1 MIFNRG
7 SAFIISYFLISLLNA
22 GEIGAKLTS
31 QIELL
36 PSCSINNNV
45 VENNAANLNFGTID
59 FGEATTGFKG
69 VLEASL
75 VNNGNSGFKI
85 ECAGISTV
93 KIIFGAGNNDSNIP
107 ASFSQNYYHALSNGK
122 DFIAYNLLYG
132 LNKQVIK
139 ANEAFILNDMNNK
152 KNIDIFGQAA
162 HDGSRISKGE
172 YKDIVPITIALSYTH
187 LRDHDT
193 AAKSL

>member
-1 MIFNRG
+1 MSRPVLNGGKMIFNRG
-7 SAFIISYFLISLLNA
+7 SEFIISYFLISLVNA

-36 PSCSINNNV
+36 PSCSVNNNV
-45 VENNAANLNFGTID
+45 VENNAANLNFGNID
-59 FGEATTGFKG
+59 FGEATTAFKW

-75 VNNGNSGFKI
+75 VNNGNSGFQI

-107 ASFSQNYYHALSNGK
+107 ASFSQNYYHALSNGR

-172 YKDIVPITIALSYTH
+172 YKDIVPITIEF
-187 LRDHDT
+187 
-193 AAKSL
+193 

>member
-1 MIFNRG
+1 MSRPVLNGGKMIFNCG

-172 YKDIVPITIALSYTH
+172 YKDIVPITIEF
-187 LRDHDT
+187 
-193 AAKSL
+193 

>member
-1 MIFNRG
+1 MSRPVLNGGKMIFNRG

-172 YKDIVPITIALSYTH
+172 YKYIVPITIEF
-187 LRDHDT
+187 
-193 AAKSL
+193 

>member
-1 MIFNRG
+1 MSRPVLNGGKMIFNRG

-69 VLEASL
+69 VLEVSL

-172 YKDIVPITIALSYTH
+172 YKDIVPITIEF
-187 LRDHDT
+187 
-193 AAKSL
+193 

>member
-1 MIFNRG
+1 MSRPVLNGGKMIFNRG

-139 ANEAFILNDMNNK
+139 ANEAFIINDMNNK

-172 YKDIVPITIALSYTH
+172 YKDIVPITIEF
-187 LRDHDT
+187 
-193 AAKSL
+193 

>member
-1 MIFNRG
+1 MSRPVLNGGKMIFNRG

-139 ANEAFILNDMNNK
+139 ANEAFILNDMINK

-172 YKDIVPITIALSYTH
+172 YKDIVPITIEF
-187 LRDHDT
+187 
-193 AAKSL
+193 

>member
-69 VLEASL
+69 ALEASL

-172 YKDIVPITIALSYTH
+172 YKDIVPITIEF
-187 LRDHDT
+187 
-193 AAKSL
+193 

>member
-1 MIFNRG
+1 MSRPVLNGGKMIFNRG

-93 KIIFGAGNNDSNIP
+93 KIIFGVGNNDSNIP

-172 YKDIVPITIALSYTH
+172 YKDIVPITIEF
-187 LRDHDT
+187 
-193 AAKSL
+193 

>member
-152 KNIDIFGQAA
+152 KNSDNFGQAA
-162 HDGSRISKGE
+162 HDGNRISKGE
-172 YKDIVPITIALSYTH
+172 YKDIVPITIEF
-187 LRDHDT
+187 
-193 AAKSL
+193 

>member
-1 MIFNRG
+1 MSRPVLNGGKMIFNRG

-122 DFIAYNLLYG
+122 DFIAYKLLYG

-172 YKDIVPITIALSYTH
+172 YKDIVPITIEF
-187 LRDHDT
+187 
-193 AAKSL
+193 

>member
-1 MIFNRG
+1 MSRPVLNGGKMIFNRG

-172 YKDIVPITIALSYTH
+172 YKDIVRRIQT
-187 LRDHDT
+187 
-193 AAKSL
+193 

>member
-1 MIFNRG
+1 MSRPVLNGGKMIFNRG

-69 VLEASL
+69 VSEASL

-172 YKDIVPITIALSYTH
+172 YKDIVPITIEF
-187 LRDHDT
+187 
-193 AAKSL
+193 

>member
-1 MIFNRG
+1 MSRPVLNGGKMIFNRG
-7 SAFIISYFLISLLNA
+7 SVFIISYFLISLLNA

-172 YKDIVPITIALSYTH
+172 YKDIVPITIEF
-187 LRDHDT
+187 
-193 AAKSL
+193 

>member
-1 MIFNRG
+1 MSRSVLNGGKMIFNRG

-172 YKDIVPITIALSYTH
+172 YKDIVPITIEF
-187 LRDHDT
+187 
-193 AAKSL
+193 

>member
-1 MIFNRG
+1 MSRPVLNGGKMIFNRG

-69 VLEASL
+69 FLEASL

-172 YKDIVPITIALSYTH
+172 YKDIVPITIEF
-187 LRDHDT
+187 
-193 AAKSL
+193 

>member
-1 MIFNRG
+1 MSRPVLNGGKMIFNRG

-59 FGEATTGFKG
+59 FGEATTGYKG

-172 YKDIVPITIALSYTH
+172 YKDIVPITIEF
-187 LRDHDT
+187 
-193 AAKSL
+193 

>member
-1 MIFNRG
+1 MSRPVLNGGKMIFNRG

-45 VENNAANLNFGTID
+45 VENNVANLNFGTID

-172 YKDIVPITIALSYTH
+172 YKDIVPITIEF
-187 LRDHDT
+187 
-193 AAKSL
+193 

>member
-1 MIFNRG
+1 MSRPVLNGGKMIFNRG

-107 ASFSQNYYHALSNGK
+107 ASFSQNYYHALSNGR

-172 YKDIVPITIALSYTH
+172 YKDIVPITIEF
-187 LRDHDT
+187 
-193 AAKSL
+193 

>member
-1 MIFNRG
+1 MSRPVLNGGKMIFNRG

-45 VENNAANLNFGTID
+45 VENNAVNLNFGTID

-172 YKDIVPITIALSYTH
+172 YKDIVPITIEF
-187 LRDHDT
+187 
-193 AAKSL
+193 

>member
-1 MIFNRG
+1 MSRPVLNGGKMIFNRG

-162 HDGSRISKGE
+162 HEGSRISKGE
-172 YKDIVPITIALSYTH
+172 YKDIVPITIEF
-187 LRDHDT
+187 
-193 AAKSL
+193 

>member
-1 MIFNRG
+1 MSRPVLNGGKMIFNRG
-7 SAFIISYFLISLLNA
+7 SAFIISYFLISLVNA

-36 PSCSINNNV
+36 PSCSVNNNV
-45 VENNAANLNFGTID
+45 VENNATNLNFGTID
-59 FGEATTGFKG
+59 FGEATTAFKG

-75 VNNGNSGFKI
+75 VNNGNSGFQI

-107 ASFSQNYYHALSNGK
+107 ASFSHNYYHALSNGR

-152 KNIDIFGQAA
+152 KNIDIFGQAT

-172 YKDIVPITIALSYTH
+172 YKDIVPITIEF
-187 LRDHDT
+187 
-193 AAKSL
+193 

>member
-1 MIFNRG
+1 MSRPVLNGGKMIFNRG

-152 KNIDIFGQAA
+152 KIIDIFGQAA

-172 YKDIVPITIALSYTH
+172 YKDIVPITIEF
-187 LRDHDT
+187 
-193 AAKSL
+193 

>member
-1 MIFNRG
+1 MSRPVLNGGKMIFNRG

-162 HDGSRISKGE
+162 QDGSRISKGE
-172 YKDIVPITIALSYTH
+172 YKDIVPITIEF
-187 LRDHDT
+187 
-193 AAKSL
+193 

>member
-1 MIFNRG
+1 MSRPVLNGEKMIFNRG

-172 YKDIVPITIALSYTH
+172 YKDIVPITIEF
-187 LRDHDT
+187 
-193 AAKSL
+193 

>member
-1 MIFNRG
+1 MSRPVLNGGKMIFNRG

-93 KIIFGAGNNDSNIP
+93 KIIFGAANNDSNIP

-172 YKDIVPITIALSYTH
+172 YKDIVPITIEF
-187 LRDHDT
+187 
-193 AAKSL
+193 

>member
-1 MIFNRG
+1 
-7 SAFIISYFLISLLNA
+7 
-22 GEIGAKLTS
+22 
-31 QIELL
+31 
-36 PSCSINNNV
+36 
-45 VENNAANLNFGTID
+45 
-59 FGEATTGFKG
+59 
-69 VLEASL
+69 
-75 VNNGNSGFKI
+75 FKI

-172 YKDIVPITIALSYTH
+172 YKDIVPITIEF
-187 LRDHDT
+187 
-193 AAKSL
+193 

>member
-75 VNNGNSGFKI
+75 VNNGKSGFKI

-172 YKDIVPITIALSYTH
+172 YKDIVPITIEF
-187 LRDHDT
+187 
-193 AAKSL
+193 

>member
-1 MIFNRG
+1 MSRPVLNGGKMIFNRG

-172 YKDIVPITIALSYTH
+172 YKDIVLITIEF
-187 LRDHDT
+187 
-193 AAKSL
+193 

>member
-1 MIFNRG
+1 MSRPVLNGGKMIFNRG
-7 SAFIISYFLISLLNA
+7 SAFIISYFLISLVNA

-36 PSCSINNNV
+36 PSCSVNNNV
-45 VENNAANLNFGTID
+45 LENNTVNLNFGTID

-172 YKDIVPITIALSYTH
+172 YKDIVPITIEF
-187 LRDHDT
+187 
-193 AAKSL
+193 

>member
-85 ECAGISTV
+85 ECAGILTV

-172 YKDIVPITIALSYTH
+172 YKDIVPITIEF
-187 LRDHDT
+187 
-193 AAKSL
+193 